1 MEEVTELVAQLA
13 GKTEWAAVGA
23 ALVAVLVGLVFWKRS
38 GSKRVT
44 PPVPPGSLGW
54 PVLGETLELLK
65 AKRANIAEQFYK
77 TRVAKYGEVHCCQNF
92 TKHMWGLNKQYGSC
106 ALRILN

>member
-1 MEEVTELVAQLA
+1 
-13 GKTEWAAVGA
+13 
-23 ALVAVLVGLVFWKRS
+23 
-38 GSKRVT
+38 
-44 PPVPPGSLGW
+44 
-54 PVLGETLELLK
+54 LK
-65 AKRANIAEQFYK
+65 AKRANIAEQIYK